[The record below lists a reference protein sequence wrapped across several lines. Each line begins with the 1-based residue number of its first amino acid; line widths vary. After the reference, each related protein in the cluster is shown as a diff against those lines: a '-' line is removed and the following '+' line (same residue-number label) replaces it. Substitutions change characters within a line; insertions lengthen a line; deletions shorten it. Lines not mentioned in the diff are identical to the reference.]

1 MTTSDQKSIKW
12 LVTGGAGFFG
22 IHMCRYLIEHGQS
35 VISYDRQT
43 IPLTEGLQD
52 VVEVKADILDRTAL
66 ANALRGVDYVI
77 HAAAELALAAPGAI
91 NDVNAEG
98 TRIVLEEAAK
108 AKVRRVVFIGSTA
121 IYGMP
126 KEHPI
131 YETMPLDPMGT
142 YGIAKFKAEQYCLTA
157 QGVETVRI
165 RPKSFI
171 GTGRLGIFQILF
183 DWIECGKRIYVLGN
197 GDNRFQLMEVRDLA
211 DACYLATLKGK
222 DKEVYNIGA
231 GSFGTVN
238 QDLGA
243 LLSYA
248 GTGSRIFHI
257 PSKPAKMLLA
267 FLEMLR
273 LSPVYRWVYDTA
285 DQGSWVSIEK
295 AQRDL
300 GWEPR
305 YSNRDALIDT
315 YNWYLKEGK
324 IMAQQTGT
332 GHRVAW
338 KQGILK
344 VVKALS

>member
-1 MTTSDQKSIKW
+1 MTLADQTVSTW

-22 IHMCRYLIEHGQS
+22 IHMCRDLLARGQK

-43 IPLTEGLQD
+43 IPDSEHLHE
-52 VVEVKADILDRTAL
+52 VVQIQADILDVDTL
-66 ANALRGVDYVI
+66 FKSMQGVDYVI
-77 HAAAELALAAPGAI
+77 HAAAELALAPPDAI
-91 NDVNAEG
+91 NAVNAEG
-98 TRIVLEEAAK
+98 TRIVLEQAAK
-108 AKVRRVVFIGSTA
+108 AGVKRVVFVGSTA

-126 KEHPI
+126 TEHPI
-131 YETMPLDPMGT
+131 YETMAMDPMGD
-142 YGIAKFKAEQYCLTA
+142 YGVAKYHAEQYCINA
-157 QGVETVRI
+157 KGVETVRI

-183 DWIECGKRIYVLGN
+183 DWIECGKRIYVLGDGN
-197 GDNRFQLMEVRDLA
+197 NRFQLMEVRDLA
-211 DACYLATLKGK
+211 NACYLAALRGK

-238 QDLGA
+238 EDLGA
-243 LLSYA
+243 LLKHA
-248 GTGSRIFHI
+248 GTGSTILHI
-257 PSKPAKMLLA
+257 PSKPTKMLLA
-267 FLEMLR
+267 LLEKLH

-285 DQGSWVSIEK
+285 DQDSWVSTDK

-300 GWEPR
+300 GWQSR
-305 YSNRDALIDT
+305 YSNRDALIST
-315 YNWYLKEGK
+315 YDWYLKEGK
-324 IMAQQTGT
+324 IMAQKIGT

>member
-1 MTTSDQKSIKW
+1 MTEQRSSTW
-12 LVTGGAGFFG
+12 LITGGAGFFG
-22 IHMCRYLIEHGQS
+22 IHMCRDLVARGQK
-35 VISYDRQT
+35 VISYDRLT
-43 IPLTEGLQD
+43 IPAGENLPQVGQIQ
-52 VVEVKADILDRTAL
+52 ADILDTTAL
-66 ANALRGVDYVI
+66 AAALRGVDYVI
-77 HAAAELALAAPGAI
+77 HAAAELALAPPEAI
-91 NDVNAEG
+91 NAVNAEG
-98 TRIVLEEAAK
+98 TRIVIEQSAK
-108 AKVRRVVFIGSTA
+108 AGVKRIVFVGSTA

-131 YETMPLDPMGT
+131 YETMALDPMGP

-157 QGVETVRI
+157 TGVETVRI

-183 DWIECGKRIYVLGN
+183 DWIECGKRIYVLGD
-197 GDNRFQLMEVRDLA
+197 GHNRFQLMEVRDLA
-211 DACYLATLKGK
+211 NACFLAALKGK
-222 DKEVYNIGA
+222 DKEVYNIGS

-238 QDLGA
+238 EDLGA
-243 LLSYA
+243 LLTHA

-257 PSKPAKMLLA
+257 PSKPTKLVLA
-267 FLEMLR
+267 FLEKLR

-285 DQGSWVSIEK
+285 DQDSWVSIEK
-295 AQRDL
+295 AQKDL
-300 GWEPR
+300 GWQPR
-305 YSNRDALIDT
+305 YSNQDALINT

-324 IMAQQTGT
+324 IMARQTGT